1 MLSTEELML
10 LNCGA
15 EKTLESSQNSKA
27 IKLVNLK
34 GNQPCI
40 FIGKTDAEAE
50 TPILE
55 TPDTNSQLIGKD
67 PDAGKD

>member
-1 MLSTEELML
+1 ML

-15 EKTLESSQNSKA
+15 EKTLESFQDRKA

-34 GNQPCI
+34 GNQPWI
-40 FIGKTDAEAE
+40 FIKKTNAEAE

-55 TPDTNSQLIGKD
+55 TPDTNNQLIGKD
-67 PDAGKD
+67 PDAGKDWWQKEK